1 MYFFVKTR
9 NPRPTFHIDM
19 TPEERAM
26 TENHVAYW
34 SEKAAQGIAIVFG
47 PVMDPQG
54 VYGVGVY
61 QARSEAE
68 MNELLDKDPAK
79 GLLEY
84 QVLPMP
90 RAVVGSLRA

>member
-19 TPEERAM
+19 TPEERAVM
-26 TENHVAYW
+26 QKHVAYW

-90 RAVVGSLRA
+90 RAVVGSLRS